1 LIEAISALP
10 QVHLSI
16 KPHPAETPALY
27 APLADGRPNVSLAP
41 PDADLATLLAAAD
54 GLVTKNSTVAIDGMV
69 LGLPAL
75 VIGLPNNLTPFV
87 DAGVMLGADGPEKI
101 RQSLEMLLYDRQ
113 VRQRIAEAAGA
124 FVQEYDLAPQPGA
137 ARRAADRILALA
149 KRT

>member
-1 LIEAISALP
+1 MAEREVDRSVSQTVKAQLALRDQILSGALRPGERISELQA
-10 QVHLSI
+10 V
-16 KPHPAETPALY
+16 ETTGASRTPV
-27 APLADGRPNVSLAP
+27 R
-41 PDADLATLLAAAD
+41 
-54 GLVTKNSTVAIDGMV
+54 MV

-101 RQSLEMLLYDRQ
+101 RQSLETLLYDRQ